1 MNDSLLPHF
10 FSRCDRL
17 EFHNLRKEIEKR
29 FNCLISYVLLAG
41 ESGWWVIKGSAK
53 EYLGKNMNEA
63 KRYLERNKSNI
74 GRILANKK

>member
-10 FSRCDRL
+10 FSSHDKF
-17 EFHNLRKEIEKR
+17 EFHALRNKIEKS
-29 FNCLISYVLLAG
+29 FNCLISYVHLAG